1 MKAKLDRA
9 EDALSPE
16 QAFRSWLAHF
26 KEYPPLSKEEE
37 QKLFSLVELGKR
49 AISELAEHLGVEP
62 GRLRLFFRKKASQS
76 LGLGWDQPSEQSED
90 LSISFGSLPPE
101 QKRNYAM
108 AMEGEK
114 ARLQIL
120 LSNVRLAAHYVG
132 KILWKWPKFSH
143 DDLFQEAIMAI
154 DTAIDR
160 FEVGR
165 GYKFSTYAIW
175 WFKDAMKKALP
186 KYGSSLPKGE
196 DGEVAFSVSLDDVF
210 GDFDD
215 IYWEDVIAG
224 SDDIEYLEKRTED
237 ARWRDWGRA
246 LLSRLPAK
254 EAYVIGSLYGIG
266 GMPVRSLEEL
276 ASLLGVSLST
286 VRRMKKQAIESIR
299 RLLSEDESLRKEALN
314 LIDEL

>member
-1 MKAKLDRA
+1 MEAGLDRA
-9 EDALSPE
+9 EDSLSPE
-16 QAFRSWLAHF
+16 QAFRSWMSHF
-26 KEYPPLSKEEE
+26 KEYPPLSREEE
-37 QKLFSLVELGKR
+37 QQLFSLVELGKR
-49 AISELAEHLGVEP
+49 AINELAEHLGVDP
-62 GRLRLFFRKKASQS
+62 NNLRIFFRKRASQS
-76 LGLGWDQPSEQSED
+76 LGLGWDRPSERSED
-90 LSISFGSLPPE
+90 FLVSFGSLPPE
-101 QKRNYAM
+101 QKRNYSM
-108 AMEGEK
+108 AMEGER

-196 DGEVAFSVSLDDVF
+196 DGETIVSVSLDDVF
-210 GDFDD
+210 GDLDD
-215 IYWEDVIAG
+215 VYWEDVIAG
-224 SDDIEYLEKRTED
+224 SADIEYLEKEADD
-237 ARWRDWGRA
+237 AKWHDWGRA

-266 GMPVRSLEEL
+266 GMPVRSLEEI

-286 VRRMKKQAIESIR
+286 IRRMKKQAMENIR
-299 RLLSEDESLRKEALN
+299 ELLSRDEALREGVLA